1 MQRRDKDFAKMLIAF
16 GADLNPLN
24 NEGKTPLDMNV
35 GRFAALERSESLV
48 EVVPV
53 SPSGE
58 NTFQNLLTKNMD
70 ELGVLLRDCGAALGM
85 ELSSKLRREHTERF
99 TEISV
104 WEGERE
110 RAGDPLVVEKIQRE
124 GDDWCTRMPRMHYK
138 LEATMKA
145 MLEDVER
152 SLVLESLDAA
162 ASLGIQI
169 KEMRLLQ
176 MAGSRILFLD
186 GGGMKGLLQIDI
198 LEQLESQTGRKV
210 TELFDWIVG
219 TSIGGIIALALVYGM
234 S

>member
-1 MQRRDKDFAKMLIAF
+1 MDFSKMLIAF
-16 GADLNPLN
+16 GGDLNPFNKL
-24 NEGKTPLDMNV
+24 GQMPLDLNMKKDS
-35 GRFAALERSESLV
+35 SESL
-48 EVVPV
+48 
-53 SPSGE
+53 
-58 NTFQNLLTKNMD
+58 D
-70 ELGVLLRDCGAALGM
+70 ELGVLLRDCGAVVKM
-85 ELSSKLRREHTERF
+85 EICTKVRSCKQVEPF
-99 TEISV
+99 TAISL

-110 RAGDPLVVEKIQRE
+110 REGNPLVAEKIQRE

-186 GGGMKGLLQIDI
+186 GGGMKGLLQVDI

-219 TSIGGIIALALVYGM
+219 TSTGAITALALVYGNYIFVQLIM
-234 S
+234 WHR